1 MTKYWQSLSF
11 CRGMNMVSENAKYL
25 KNRKIGKWPGT
36 ESNCRH
42 EDFQTVKSTTEG
54 VLTLVEIG

>member
-42 EDFQTVKSTTEG
+42 EAPSAKAPNDKEW
-54 VLTLVEIG
+54 